1 LDPRVAQPIS
11 SASTPV
17 PVLDVRDLRTHFSVG
32 GRMLRAVD
40 GVSFSVNPG
49 ETIGLVGESGS
60 GKSVTALSLLQ
71 LLPRTTPHVTA
82 GSAMFGDVDL
92 IKATAKR
99 MRSVRGRKIALIFQ
113 DPMTSLNPM
122 LTIGLQVTE
131 GIRWHLRVSVREAHE
146 RAEHLLHQVGMAD
159 PRRVLHAYPHELS
172 GGMRQRVMIA
182 IALSCEP
189 SLLLADEPTTALD
202 VTIQAQILD
211 LLRSLADERGLA
223 MILIT
228 HNLGIVAGY
237 THRTYVMYAGEI
249 VEEAPTQALFSKPR
263 HPYTM
268 GLLESVPRLD
278 RRMTGPL
285 KPIKGSPPSPFDRG
299 PGCPFAPRCP
309 FANSQSWE
317 SRPALELVGP
327 DHMVAC
333 WVKP

>member
-1 LDPRVAQPIS
+1 
-11 SASTPV
+11 
-17 PVLDVRDLRTHFSVG
+17 
-32 GRMLRAVD
+32 
-40 GVSFSVNPG
+40 
-49 ETIGLVGESGS
+49 
-60 GKSVTALSLLQ
+60 
-71 LLPRTTPHVTA
+71 
-82 GSAMFGDVDL
+82 MFGDVDL

>member
-1 LDPRVAQPIS
+1 
-11 SASTPV
+11 
-17 PVLDVRDLRTHFSVG
+17 
-32 GRMLRAVD
+32 
-40 GVSFSVNPG
+40 
-49 ETIGLVGESGS
+49 
-60 GKSVTALSLLQ
+60 
-71 LLPRTTPHVTA
+71 
-82 GSAMFGDVDL
+82 MFGDVDL

-263 HPYTM
+263 HTYTM
-268 GLLESVPRLD
+268 GLLDSVPRLD
-278 RRMTGPL
+278 RQQAR
-285 KPIKGSPPSPFDRG
+285 FRRVDRG
-299 PGCPFAPRCP
+299 HVRDRRWNAVQLDAHVLERRG
-309 FANSQSWE
+309 E
-317 SRPALELVGP
+317 RPAVRP
-327 DHMVAC
+327 PVPRDRRRQRQ
-333 WVKP
+333 P

>member
-1 LDPRVAQPIS
+1 MPLLEVQ
-11 SASTPV
+11 
-17 PVLDVRDLRTHFSVG
+17 DLRTHLSVG
-32 GRMLRAVD
+32 GKMLRAVD
-40 GVSFSVNPG
+40 GVTFNVNWG

-71 LLPRTTPHVTA
+71 LLPRATPHVTA
-82 GSAMFGDVDL
+82 GSAMFEDVDL
-92 IKATAKR
+92 VTASAKR
-99 MRSVRGRKIALIFQ
+99 MRSIRGRKIGMIFQ
-113 DPMTSLNPM
+113 DPTTSLNPM
-122 LTIGLQVTE
+122 LTIGVQVTE
-131 GIRWHLRVSVREAHE
+131 GIRWHLRVSPREADE
-146 RAEHLLHQVGMAD
+146 RAEDLLHQVGMAD
-159 PRRVLHAYPHELS
+159 PRRVLRAYPHELS

-211 LLRSLADERGLA
+211 LLRSIADERGLA

-228 HNLGIVAGY
+228 HNLGIVSGY

-249 VEEAPTQALFSKPR
+249 VEEALTRDLFSKPR

-278 RRMTGPL
+278 RPKAGPL
-285 KPIKGSPPSPFDRG
+285 KPIKGSPPSPLERG
-299 PGCPFAPRCP
+299 AGCAFAPRCP
-309 FANSQSWE
+309 FANLQSWE
-317 SRPALELVGP
+317 APPSLESVGP
-327 DHMVAC
+327 EHLVAC